1 MSNKSKFIPTPQTK
15 MTHPQRPV
23 TSTLLDKMEDGR
35 EFESL
40 LKYQYQ
46 NLNFLNELRK
56 SIAEIK
62 AIRGRDIICYV
73 ANVREAKCSN
83 LNRRCRRFTFL

>member
-1 MSNKSKFIPTPQTK
+1 MNSKVNSFQHLKTNILTSKQTCISK
-15 MTHPQRPV
+15 KPV

-46 NLNFLNELRK
+46 NLNFLSELRK
-56 SIAEIK
+56 VLPKLKQFVAEK
-62 AIRGRDIICYV
+62 
-73 ANVREAKCSN
+73 
-83 LNRRCRRFTFL
+83 